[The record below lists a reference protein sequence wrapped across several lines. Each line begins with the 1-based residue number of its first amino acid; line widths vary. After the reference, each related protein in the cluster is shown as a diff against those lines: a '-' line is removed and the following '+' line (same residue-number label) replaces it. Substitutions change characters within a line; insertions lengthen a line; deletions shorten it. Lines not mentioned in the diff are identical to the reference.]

1 MKSRNLAVT
10 AFTLA
15 ALASGVALAQ
25 DKGPP
30 SRAKSIGRGAGPVSL
45 DRALGLK

>member
-15 ALASGVALAQ
+15 ATAIPGMKSISSLS
-25 DKGPP
+25 
-30 SRAKSIGRGAGPVSL
+30 SRAAPAAACCST
-45 DRALGLK
+45 